1 MMKNTTGGH
10 KLHYTASIV
19 MFDVWSQ
26 CSESVCRHLSQRK
39 ADKICF
45 ICQRRNSKIDT
56 LFVLPL
62 SDFVTLYVDVTW
74 KMNKFSFSE

>member
-1 MMKNTTGGH
+1 MCMMKNTMGGH
-10 KLHYTASIV
+10 KLHYTASTV
-19 MFDVWSQ
+19 MFDVWFQ

-39 ADKICF
+39 AVL
-45 ICQRRNSKIDT
+45 CQRRNSKIDT

-62 SDFVTLYVDVTW
+62 SDFVTLCVDVTL